1 MEIWSTE
8 RRTLLVM
15 READG
20 EAEEGWKGMLGSGEA
35 SCQDSSSGGRLKYEG
50 GWLIRGETVVL

>member
-1 MEIWSTE
+1 M
-8 RRTLLVM
+8 M